1 MPHFFF
7 LCLFL
12 TMAPAWPSGA
22 MDAIEL
28 TPGGRAV
35 VREIID
41 GDTLLLD
48 SGESVRLVGIQAPKL
63 PLNRPGFIPW
73 PLAEQAR
80 VALDELTKAQ
90 GVRLSYGGAR
100 TDRYRRLLAH
110 LHRDSDGL
118 WIQGEM
124 LKRGL
129 ARVYTFSDNRALAA
143 EMLAL
148 EGAAR
153 AAKRGIWA
161 EKFYAVRQAGELERD
176 IDTFQLVE
184 GKIHNAAKI
193 RDYIY
198 LNFDSDFRTDFTV
211 SIHKRNWPH
220 FEASGV
226 DPISWEGKAIR
237 VRGWLDKRNG
247 PMIEITHPEQA
258 ELLNE

>member
-1 MPHFFF
+1 MPQLFL
-7 LCLFL
+7 LCLVL
-12 TMAPAWPSGA
+12 STLPVWPV
-22 MDAIEL
+22 DATEL
-28 TPGGRAV
+28 TPAGQAV

-41 GDTLLLD
+41 GDTLTLD
-48 SGESVRLVGIQAPKL
+48 NGESVRLAGIQAPKL
-63 PLNRPGFIPW
+63 PLNRPHFAAW
-73 PLAEQAR
+73 PLAEEAQA
-80 VALDELTKAQ
+80 ALSALTKGQ
-90 GVRLSYGGAR
+90 SVRFSYGGAR

-110 LHRDSDGL
+110 LHRMGDGL

-161 EKFYAVRQAGELERD
+161 EKFYAVRQAGELD
-176 IDTFQLVE
+176 PFIDTFQLVE
-184 GKIHNAAKI
+184 GIILNAARI

-198 LNFDSDFRTDFTV
+198 LNFGPDFRTDFTV
-211 SIHKRNWPH
+211 SIHKRNWRQ

-226 DPISWEGKAIR
+226 DPINWAGKAIR